1 MPLGRKKLNRFMS
14 LILAVALTFTI
25 WSLTGCSKDK
35 DSNNSNKSNTTNSDN
50 YSDSKDS
57 QKKTTVNTNKKGTY
71 SAPDI
76 KMSDYN
82 SESAE
87 SVTGGNVD
95 LRHLSDGYVVAS
107 VKSDSRLKFQIMNGQ
122 MTYNYDL
129 PIDGKETVYPIN
141 MGNGSYVFRI
151 MKNVVDDKYTELW
164 KSSQT
169 VYLTDEFQPYLRPNQ
184 FVDYNPTSNCVAKAK
199 ELASHCDT
207 DLEVASAVYDY
218 IVNTVKYDYD
228 EAKTVQSGY
237 LPYPDEVL
245 STKKGICF
253 DYASLAAAMLRS
265 QGIPTQLI
273 TGYMGAKSQY
283 HAWNKI
289 YIKGKGWIVGEIKVS
304 GDNWKRVDMT
314 LAASG
319 EDVGFLEDDGNY
331 TTRYVY

>member
-1 MPLGRKKLNRFMS
+1 MPLGGKKLNKFLS
-14 LILAVALTFTI
+14 LILAVTLTFSTV
-25 WSLTGCSKDK
+25 SLTGCSKDK
-35 DSNNSNKSNTTNSDN
+35 DSGKNSDSTTANSNNSSKSKNSSKKSAVNSNKT
-50 YSDSKDS
+50 
-57 QKKTTVNTNKKGTY
+57 GTY

-76 KMSDYN
+76 KLSDYN
-82 SESAE
+82 AE
-87 SVTGGNVD
+87 NAEAVTGGNVD
-95 LRHLSDGYVVAS
+95 LSHLSDGYVAAS
-107 VKSDSRLKFQIMNGQ
+107 VKSDSRLKFQMINGQ

-129 PIDGKETVYPIN
+129 PNDGKETVYPLN
-141 MGNGSYVFRI
+141 MGDGSYVFRI
-151 MKNVVDDKYTELW
+151 MENVGEDKYTELW
-164 KSSQT
+164 RSSQT
-169 VYLTDEFQPYLRPNQ
+169 VSLTDEFQPFIRPNQ
-184 FVDYNPTSNCVAKAK
+184 FVDYTPSSNCVAKAR
-199 ELASHCDT
+199 ELASHCDS

-218 IVNTVKYDYD
+218 IVSNVKYDYD
-228 EAKTVQSGY
+228 EAETVQSGY

-319 EDVGFLEDDGNY
+319 ENVDFLEDDGNY